1 MRSSLATAAAAAT
14 LVLAAPSYA
23 DTVQTFAAKCAGC
36 HAGGGNVV
44 QAGATL
50 KTPDLERNGYDTAE
64 ALYSI
69 IYSGKGKMPGFGQDC
84 APRCV
89 RPSSPPTN
97 PWGASSNHALPS

>member
-89 RPSSPPTN
+89 RPSSPP
-97 PWGASSNHALPS
+97 H